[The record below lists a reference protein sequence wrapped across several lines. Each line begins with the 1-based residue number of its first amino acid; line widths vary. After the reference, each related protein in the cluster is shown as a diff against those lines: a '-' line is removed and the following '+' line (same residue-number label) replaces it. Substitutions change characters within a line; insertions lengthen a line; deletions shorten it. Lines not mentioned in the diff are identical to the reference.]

1 MPSLTNL
8 LKSKKNAFKNSL
20 SLEKTDGVCYDEE
33 DLCATEPLPVPVPEP
48 LPVPVPEPTPLLTL
62 YYRVF
67 TDTDDPNENVL
78 NSASA
83 MDIFSSPFPG
93 PGCSI
98 RALSDQSGK
107 QIKDGNKN
115 SILWEGVRLAVTHPE
130 NTTITNAVYQ
140 ERFVINNNDNSISG
154 IAVYEDSG
162 SGVTTSVSKNTFMVT
177 GAIGET
183 CVGATRCIIE
193 YDNKGK
199 ASWNTS
205 EVKYMRRLQFF

>member
-1 MPSLTNL
+1 MPTFNYLQKL
-8 LKSKKNAFKNSL
+8 RKNNRVPSRPH
-20 SLEKTDGVCYDEE
+20 SEQDVTRCVPMETDPYCDDFV
-33 DLCATEPLPVPVPEP
+33 ATPAPE
-48 LPVPVPEPTPLLTL
+48 PEPTPLLTL

-67 TDTDDPNENVL
+67 TDDSNDVQNA
-78 NSASA
+78 ASS

-93 PGCSI
+93 PACSI

-115 SILWEGVRLAVTHPE
+115 SILWDGLRLAVTHPE
-130 NTTITNAVYQ
+130 NTTISNAVYQ

-177 GAIGET
+177 GAIGEA

-193 YDNKGK
+193 YDNKGN